1 MCFLPPLRRLEKRST
16 KVLKSV
22 VACGRGLGDLN
33 LALLVPLIMFMAMEQ
48 AILWTDYTKAFIS
61 CPIGIQKLGFV
72 MASYGGSTT
81 VFALTLS
88 RLSKYTGRQLLFAVA
103 GVVNLGIFV
112 TLYVWTPRAD
122 NEAVIYI
129 VPVVWGLAEGIWQ
142 TQSNALIALLFP
154 DKKEAAFAN
163 YHTWKAIGFTITFV
177 YSSFLCVATKIIVA
191 IALLVAAMLLY
202 AIVEWRVSRLHA
214 NDYRLP
220 SNI

>member
-1 MCFLPPLRRLEKRST
+1 
-16 KVLKSV
+16 
-22 VACGRGLGDLN
+22 
-33 LALLVPLIMFMAMEQ
+33 
-48 AILWTDYTKAFIS
+48 
-61 CPIGIQKLGFV
+61 

-142 TQSNALIALLFP
+142 TQSNGKDYIPRL
-154 DKKEAAFAN
+154 N
-163 YHTWKAIGFTITFV
+163 TIEYV
-177 YSSFLCVATKIIVA
+177 C
-191 IALLVAAMLLY
+191 
-202 AIVEWRVSRLHA
+202 
-214 NDYRLP
+214 
-220 SNI
+220 